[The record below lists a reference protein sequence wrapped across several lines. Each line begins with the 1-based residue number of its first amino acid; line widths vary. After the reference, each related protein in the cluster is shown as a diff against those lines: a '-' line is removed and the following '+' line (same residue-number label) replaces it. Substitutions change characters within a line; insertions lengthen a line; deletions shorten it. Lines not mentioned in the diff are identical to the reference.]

1 MGERIPTWARM
12 ALCAAGTLLLALL
25 GWIVADVSVRATA
38 LENRTN
44 ALEQKTAAQ
53 SVECR
58 DLRDD
63 IKYIRQQVDKLVERK
78 TGAADERR

>member
-1 MGERIPTWARM
+1 MQEKLPTWARL
-12 ALCAAGTLLLALL
+12 ALCATGTLLLAIL
-25 GWIVADVSVRATA
+25 GWIVADVTVRAAA

-63 IKYIRQQVDKLVERK
+63 VKYIRQQVDTLVGR
-78 TGAADERR
+78 TIGTADKHR